1 MFSIIGGTYYENCK
15 FPTWDELY
23 GSGLRACLALES
35 FDVDLHYY
43 TCLTASARE
52 RVNSLLESKNIELT
66 AFTSNSTVE
75 FYYLHGL
82 SAPRIINNT
91 NTPITERV
99 EVENAL
105 VFGMLDAN
113 IIVNGNRIVYDPQ
126 APLEPKLFSENGSKC
141 ESLALVLNSYEAKSL
156 TKKSTIDEAGKAL
169 LEESDVVIIKQGSNG
184 ASVYTDGEI
193 SNVPAYKTSNV
204 FTIGS
209 GDVFSSIFSYFWL
222 EEGKTAHESASLASK
237 ATALYC
243 DSKALPIEAKKLE
256 KVEKLYD
263 PLVRAKEASKNQYDV
278 YLAGPFFTV
287 AEYWL
292 VNDIRSCMQNMG
304 LNVFSPIHD
313 VGTGRADIIAQKD
326 LDALNKSSIIYVVAD
341 GSDIGTFFEVGHA
354 QSKDIPVI
362 IFSSLNLNHSETM
375 LTGTGCEIFYDL
387 TTSIYKTAWK
397 VFEG

>member
-15 FPTWDELY
+15 FPNWDELY
-23 GSGLRACLALES
+23 GSGLRACLALEN

-66 AFTSNSTVE
+66 AFASNSILE

-82 SAPRIINNT
+82 SAPRILNT
-91 NTPITERV
+91 NNTPITESID
-99 EVENAL
+99 VENAL
-105 VFGMLDAN
+105 VFGMLEAN

-126 APLEPKLFSENGSKC
+126 APLEPTHFSKNGSKC

-156 TKKSTIDEAGKAL
+156 SKKSIVDEAGKAL
-169 LEESDVVIIKQGSNG
+169 LKEADVVIIKQGSNG
-184 ASVYTDGEI
+184 ATVYTDGEI
-193 SNVPAYKTSNV
+193 SSVPAYKTSNV
-204 FTIGS
+204 FSIGS
-209 GDVFSSIFSYFWL
+209 GDVFSSVFSYFWL
-222 EEGKTAHESASLASK
+222 EEGNTAHESASLASK

-256 KVEKLYD
+256 KIEKLYN
-263 PLVRAKEASKNQYDV
+263 PLVRAKEASKNEYDV

-292 VNDIRSCMQNMG
+292 VNDIRTCMQNMG

-326 LDALNKSSIIYVVAD
+326 LDALNKSSIVYVVAD
-341 GSDIGTFFEVGHA
+341 GSDIGTFFEVGYA

-375 LTGTGCEIFYDL
+375 LTGTGCDIFYDL